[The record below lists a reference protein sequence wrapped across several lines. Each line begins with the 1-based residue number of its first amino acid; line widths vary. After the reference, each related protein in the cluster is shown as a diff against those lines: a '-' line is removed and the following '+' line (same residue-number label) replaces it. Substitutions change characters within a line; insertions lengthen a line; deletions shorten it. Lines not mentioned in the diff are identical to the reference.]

1 MSLMSNI
8 RRSVRL
14 TSIIFCLTSLQIIH
28 AQIPTDFNSNPAF
41 DEEFNGTQL
50 DTTKWQYRGL
60 GTRNNCVN
68 TQSAVAVANGY
79 LTITT
84 YSDSSSGVLTNYCG
98 MIGTQSPFLQT
109 YGYWEASIRFH
120 YNQGFQCAFWNQSPT
135 TGSTIGKPQQSGVE
149 QDIFEHTSSNTSSKG
164 YDHALHWD
172 GYSTYH
178 QSVGYFGSLSTLDDG
193 NFHTF
198 AVAWRPSGYTFYVDG
213 QITYQ
218 LTPAQAAVSNV
229 SQYIILSTEV
239 PSSYPSGGY
248 GPLGTSTATF
258 DVDYVRVYPYSPAV
272 SIWTLAPTADSYV
285 RDGSYAGTNF
295 GSANVLIV
303 KSDATGY
310 NRQSYLRFDLSQVTG
325 KVQQATLYLTPTGV
339 GQTNV
344 LDRLGVANNDTWT
357 ESGLTWNNQPGYSSI
372 LSTGKVYD
380 ANIVNDL
387 DATAGTIAGTPVSL
401 ELLPNGVTG
410 SNAWVNFAS
419 REAITQSQIPSLVV
433 LTTPN

>member
-1 MSLMSNI
+1 MKF
-8 RRSVRL
+8 V
-14 TSIIFCLTSLQIIH
+14 SIVFCLASAQIIQ
-28 AQIPTDFNSNPAF
+28 AQIPSDFNSNPAF
-41 DEEFNGTQL
+41 DDEFNETQL
-50 DTTKWQYRGL
+50 DTTKWQYRSL
-60 GTRNNCVN
+60 GARNNCVN

-84 YSDSSSGVLTNYCG
+84 YSDSSSGILTNYCG
-98 MIGTQSPFLQT
+98 MIGTQSSFLQA

-120 YNQGFQCAFWNQSPT
+120 YNQGLQCAFWNQSPT

-149 QDIFEHTSSNTSSKG
+149 QDIFEHTSGNTASKG

-178 QSVGYFGSLSTLDDG
+178 QSVAHNGSLSTLDDG

-213 QITYQ
+213 QVTYR

-229 SQYIILSTEV
+229 AQYVILSTEV

-272 SIWTLAPTADSYV
+272 TTWTLTPTADAYV
-285 RDGSYAGTNF
+285 RDGSYANTNY
-295 GSANVLIV
+295 GSTNTLAI
-303 KSDATGY
+303 KSDAADY
-310 NRQSYLRFDLSQVTG
+310 NRQSYLEFDLSQVTG
-325 KVQQATLYLTPTGV
+325 KIQQATLYLTPTGV
-339 GQTNV
+339 GQTNI
-344 LDRLGVANNDTWT
+344 LDRLSVANNNTWA
-357 ESGLTWNNQPGYSSI
+357 ESSVTWNNQPGNSSA

-380 ANIVNDL
+380 ANLVNDL
-387 DATAGTIAGTPVSL
+387 DATAGTTAGATVSL

-410 SNAWVNFAS
+410 PNAWVNFAS
-419 REAITQSQIPSLVV
+419 REATVQSQKPSLVV